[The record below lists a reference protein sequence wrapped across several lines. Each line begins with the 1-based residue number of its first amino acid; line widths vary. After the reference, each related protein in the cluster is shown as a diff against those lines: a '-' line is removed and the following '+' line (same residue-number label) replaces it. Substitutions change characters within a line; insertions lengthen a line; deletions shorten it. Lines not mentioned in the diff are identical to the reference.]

1 MGYGLEIYMNDR
13 YNEASE
19 KPVILDKG
27 TTMLLMADFSTTGM
41 GQNPIVEER
50 HTLERAR
57 EVLDAAR
64 RGGIFVGYCI
74 SHFRPGFPE
83 VSDRSTTRAAR
94 RDAGEVLPVDPAALI
109 LPEVQPRAGEPVI
122 AKHRTS
128 AFSGS
133 AFEMILRAHNIE
145 TLILMGHATSGVI
158 LSTVRLAA
166 DLDYHLIVVE
176 DGCADRDPEVHKLLM
191 EKVFPRQGTVVSS
204 KAMVEALAAL

>member
-1 MGYGLEIYMNDR
+1 MADIN
-13 YNEASE
+13 
-19 KPVILDKG
+19 LDKG
-27 TTMLLMADFSTTGM
+27 KTMLLMADFSTSGI
-41 GQNPIVEER
+41 GQNPIAKER
-50 HTLERAR
+50 QTLERAR

-64 RGGIFVGYCI
+64 HAGVFVGYCI

-83 VSDRSTTRAAR
+83 VSDRNATRAAR
-94 RDAGEVLPVDPAALI
+94 RDAGEILPTDPATLI
-109 LPEVQPRAGEPVI
+109 HPSVQPQAGEPVI

-176 DGCADRDPEVHKLLM
+176 DGCADRDPDVHQLLM
-191 EKVFPRQGTVVSS
+191 EKVFPRQGTVVSA
-204 KAMVEALAAL
+204 KAMVEALAALS

>member
-1 MGYGLEIYMNDR
+1 MADIN
-13 YNEASE
+13 
-19 KPVILDKG
+19 VDKG
-27 TTMLLMADFSTTGM
+27 KTALLMADFATVRI
-41 GQNPIVEER
+41 GQNPIAQER
-50 HTLERAR
+50 HTLERAK

-64 RGGIFVGYCI
+64 GAGIFVCYCI

-83 VSDRSTTRAAR
+83 VSDRDKTRAAR
-94 RDAGEVLPVDPAALI
+94 RDSGEVLPTDPAALI
-109 LPEVQPRAGEPVI
+109 HAEVKPLEGEPVI

-133 AFEMILRAHNIE
+133 AFEMVLRSKNIE

-166 DLDYHLIVVE
+166 DLDYNLIVVE
-176 DGCADRDPEVHKLLM
+176 DGCADRDPEVHQLLM

-204 KAMVEALAAL
+204 TEMVEALASL

>member
-1 MGYGLEIYMNDR
+1 MMADIN
-13 YNEASE
+13 
-19 KPVILDKG
+19 LDKG
-27 TTMLLMADFSTTGM
+27 KTMLLMADFSTTGM
-41 GQNPIVEER
+41 GQNPLVQER
-50 HTLERAR
+50 QTLERAR

-64 RGGIFVGYCI
+64 KAGVFVGYCI

-83 VSDRSTTRAAR
+83 VSDRNTTRAAR
-94 RDAGEVLPVDPAALI
+94 RDAGEVLPADPAALI
-109 LPEVQPRAGEPVI
+109 LPAVQPQAGEPVI

-166 DLDYHLIVVE
+166 DLDYRLIVVE
-176 DGCADRDPEVHKLLM
+176 DGCADRDPEVHRLLM
-191 EKVFPRQGTVVSS
+191 EKVFPRQASVVRA
-204 KAMVEALAAL
+204 KDLVAALAAL

>member
-1 MGYGLEIYMNDR
+1 MADIN
-13 YNEASE
+13 
-19 KPVILDKG
+19 LDKG
-27 TTMLLMADFSTTGM
+27 KTMLLMADFSTSGI
-41 GQNPIVEER
+41 GQNPVAQER
-50 HTLERAR
+50 QTLERAR

-64 RGGIFVGYCI
+64 HAGVFVGYCI

-94 RDAGEVLPVDPAALI
+94 RDSGEVLPADPAALI
-109 LPEVQPRAGEPVI
+109 HPSVKPQEGEPVI

-176 DGCADRDPEVHKLLM
+176 DGCADRDPEVHRLLM

-204 KAMVEALAAL
+204 QDMVAALAAL

>member
-1 MGYGLEIYMNDR
+1 MAEIN
-13 YNEASE
+13 
-19 KPVILDKG
+19 LDKG
-27 TTMLLMADFSTTGM
+27 KTMLLMADFSTSGI
-41 GQNPIVEER
+41 GQNPIAKAR
-50 HTLERAR
+50 QTLERAK

-64 RGGIFVGYCI
+64 HAGIFVGYCI

-83 VSDRSTTRAAR
+83 VSDRNTTRAAR
-94 RDAGEVLPVDPAALI
+94 RDSGEVLPTDPAALI
-109 LPEVQPRAGEPVI
+109 HPAVQPQAGEPVI

-191 EKVFPRQGTVVSS
+191 EKVFPRQGTVVGA
-204 KAMVEALAAL
+204 KDLVAALAAL

>member
-1 MGYGLEIYMNDR
+1 MADIHF
-13 YNEASE
+13 E
-19 KPVILDKG
+19 KP
-27 TTMLLMADFSTTGM
+27 TTMLLMAYFSIDGI
-41 GQNPIVEER
+41 GRNPIAQER
-50 HTLERAR
+50 QTLERAR

-64 RGGIFVGYCI
+64 NAGIFVGYCI

-83 VSDRSTTRAAR
+83 VSDRNQTRAAR
-94 RDAGEVLPVDPAALI
+94 RDAGEILRADPAMLI
-109 LPEVQPRAGEPVI
+109 HPTVQPRPGEPVI

-191 EKVFPRQGTVVSS
+191 EKVFPRQGTVVS
-204 KAMVEALAAL
+204 AQEMVQALTAL

>member
-1 MGYGLEIYMNDR
+1 MAEIT
-13 YNEASE
+13 
-19 KPVILDKG
+19 LDKG
-27 TTMLLMADFSTTGM
+27 KTMLLMADFSTTGM
-41 GQNPIVEER
+41 GQNPLVQER
-50 HTLERAR
+50 QTLERAR
-57 EVLDAAR
+57 EVLNAAR
-64 RGGIFVGYCI
+64 KAGIFVGYCI

-83 VSDRSTTRAAR
+83 VSDRNTTRAAR
-94 RDAGEVLPVDPAALI
+94 RDAGEVLPADPAALI
-109 LPEVQPRAGEPVI
+109 LPAVQPQAGEPVI

-176 DGCADRDPEVHKLLM
+176 DGCADRDPEVHRLLM
-191 EKVFPRQGTVVSS
+191 EKVFPRQASVVSA
-204 KAMVEALAAL
+204 KDLVAALAAL